1 MLTPEYLM
9 HAPEGAEAIAEDL
22 HIDILQRLI
31 FRIMLRFSRG
41 DGYILTAQD
50 KYQIE
55 TLEQLGY
62 LNQDIQKAL
71 AKATGRMQTE
81 IAEAMEAAGVRVLQY
96 DDNLYR
102 AAGLNPTPIRQSPY
116 IVRTMQ
122 AAYEQAMGEWGNATA
137 TTAEAAQRMFI
148 SACDGAY
155 YRVLSGAMSAS
166 QAVKEAIGET
176 ISSGVTVTYPT
187 GQKDTIETATARAVR
202 TGISQGAA
210 RVQLARMDEMGIDLV
225 LVSSH
230 LGARPEHALWQG
242 KVYSRGGEYRG
253 QYPDFV
259 ESTGYGTVAG
269 LCGANC
275 RHSFSAWFPG
285 MENPWTQYDTEE
297 NRQEY
302 EKEQRQRAME
312 RKIRKT
318 KREVMGYREAME
330 DAKDESLRAELG
342 KDYQKKAIQ
351 LQKQNSAYNEYCKEN
366 GLKKQSDRI
375 SIAQWDRQQ
384 AAQATA
390 AARKYRANAPEQNY
404 KPVSRD
410 HPAEFIANSGQ
421 RVSAKSIPGYDNVY
435 VSDRATIKPKALHE
449 INKNTNEALAE
460 WGAPAENRPKIVVV
474 DRTEMPTA
482 FGRYDAV
489 TNTVYYTP
497 DIADRTVMA
506 ENGGL
511 GAVEYHE
518 MWHLRQADDFR
529 NAGWEITKENF
540 PEYIRELCKK
550 AKRRLDSMGIT
561 SYNVGEVSRYAEQ
574 KYLIGRYDEAEA
586 EIMAKRRKL

>member
-31 FRIMLRFSRG
+31 YRIMLRLSRG
-41 DGYILTAQD
+41 DGYLLTAQD

-102 AAGLNPTPIRQSPY
+102 AAGLNPAPIRQSPY

-122 AAYEQAMGEWGNATA
+122 AAYEQTMGEWGNATE
-137 TTAEAAQRMFI
+137 TTVEAAQRMFI

-166 QAVKEAIGET
+166 QAVKEAVDT
-176 ISSGVTVTYPT
+176 VVSSGVTVTYPT
-187 GQKDTIETATARAVR
+187 GHQDTIETATARAVR

-210 RVQLARMDEMGIDLV
+210 RIQLARMKEMGIDLV

-242 KVYSRGGEYRG
+242 KVYSLGGEYKG
-253 QYPDFV
+253 KYPDF
-259 ESTGYGTVAG
+259 EQSTGFGTVTG

-275 RHSFSAWFPG
+275 RHSFNAWFPG

-330 DAKDESLRAELG
+330 DAKDEGLRDELEKG
-342 KDYQKKAIQ
+342 YQKRALR
-351 LQKQNSAYNEYCKEN
+351 LQQQNAAYNEYCKDN

-390 AARKYRANAPEQNY
+390 AANKYKQEKETEERNLQFI
-404 KPVSRD
+404 RD
-410 HPAEFIANSGQ
+410 DATIKANSGLP
-421 RVSAKSIPGYDNVY
+421 AK
-435 VSDRATIKPKALHE
+435 
-449 INKNTNEALAE
+449 INNPDTRIAHTVDVDL
-460 WGAPAENRPKIVVV
+460 PKIKGVVPKMSEA
-474 DRTEMPTA
+474 TEVYTMAGAGTSTPIRDLRRLYTLYPEY
-482 FGRYDAV
+482 GDASGWAKKSG
-489 TNTVYYTP
+489 TVYAKHHHY
-497 DIADRTVMA
+497 VVHWY
-506 ENGGL
+506 ENTKGVPETEIKL
-511 GAVEYHE
+511 KGA
-518 MWHLRQADDFR
+518 
-529 NAGWEITKENF
+529 K
-540 PEYIRELCKK
+540 
-550 AKRRLDSMGIT
+550 
-561 SYNVGEVSRYAEQ
+561 
-574 KYLIGRYDEAEA
+574 
-586 EIMAKRRKL
+586 

>member
-31 FRIMLRFSRG
+31 YRIMLRLSRG
-41 DGYILTAQD
+41 DGYLLTAQD

-137 TTAEAAQRMFI
+137 TTAEAVQRMFI

-176 ISSGVTVTYPT
+176 ISSGVTVTYPS

-259 ESTGYGTVAG
+259 ESTGYGTVTG

-330 DAKDESLRAELG
+330 DAKDESLRDELAT
-342 KDYQKKAIQ
+342 DYKKKALR
-351 LQKQNSAYNEYCKEN
+351 LQHQNAAYNEYCKDN

-375 SIAQWDRQQ
+375 SIAQWDRKQ

-390 AARKYRANAPEQNY
+390 AARKYGANSSEQNY
-404 KPVSRD
+404 KPVNRD
-410 HPAEFIANSGQ
+410 KPAEFIANSGE
-421 RVSAKSIPGYDNVY
+421 RISAKSIAGYNNVY
-435 VSDRATIKPKALHE
+435 VSDNATIKPKALHE
-449 INKNTNEALAE
+449 INKNTNDALVK
-460 WGAPAENRPKIVVV
+460 WGVPPEKSPKIVVL
-474 DRTEMPTA
+474 DNSEMPTA
-482 FGRYDAV
+482 LGKYDAV

-497 DIADRTVMA
+497 DIANKTIMA

-529 NAGWEITKENF
+529 NAGWKITKGNF
-540 PEYIRELCKK
+540 PEYIGELCKK

-586 EIMAKRRKL
+586 EIMAKRREL